1 MGRRVP
7 YVDFSAQYARE
18 RRGLLEKL
26 DRTLARGEHILGG
39 EVEAFE
45 KAFARLCGVKHAIG
59 VANGTDA
66 LILVLRAL
74 GVGPGDEVIT
84 APNSFVASAA
94 AVALCGASPRFA
106 DVGLDQ
112 LLDARALERAVTR
125 RTKAVIPVHLTGKVC
140 DMAAITRVAKK
151 KGLFVIEDAAQAVGA
166 LYQGRKAGSFGRAA
180 CFSFHPLKNL
190 NAAGDAGGI
199 VTDDGALAGKL
210 RLLRNHGLR
219 SRNEVAFWGY
229 NSRLDNLQAA
239 VLNARLPGL
248 PKVTAARRR
257 NAEVYRAGLAGLEDV
272 LEVPRDAKGAVDA
285 YHLFVIQC
293 DRRDE
298 LQRFLK
304 QNGVSTAVHYPTPLH
319 LQPAA
324 RLLGYKKGDFPH
336 AERQSE
342 RILSLPIHQHLTR
355 AQLEHVI
362 AAIRRFYRR

>member
-1 MGRRVP
+1 M
-7 YVDFSAQYARE
+7 
-18 RRGLLEKL
+18 
-26 DRTLARGEHILGG
+26 
-39 EVEAFE
+39 
-45 KAFARLCGVKHAIG
+45 
-59 VANGTDA
+59 
-66 LILVLRAL
+66 
-74 GVGPGDEVIT
+74 
-84 APNSFVASAA
+84 
-94 AVALCGASPRFA
+94 
-106 DVGLDQ
+106 GLDQ

-190 NAAGDAGGI
+190 DAAGDAGGI

-210 RLLRNHGLR
+210 RLLRNPRLR
-219 SRNEVAFWGY
+219 SRNAVAFLGY

-324 RLLGYKKGDFPH
+324 RLLGYKKGDFPTPSGSRS
-336 AERQSE
+336 AS
-342 RILSLPIHQHLTR
+342 SPCPSTST
-355 AQLEHVI
+355 
-362 AAIRRFYRR
+362 